1 MHQAQIVSLLNSRF
15 KEKIIP
21 YFHNDL
27 FQEIIA
33 EETVPNIFNKTT
45 IALITKPDKDITRN
59 KNY

>member
-1 MHQAQIVSLLNSRF
+1 MYQAQIVSLLNSRF

-21 YFHNDL
+21 HFHNL

-33 EETVPNIFNKTT
+33 EEAVPNIFNKTT
-45 IALITKPDKDITRN
+45 IALIPKPDKDITRK